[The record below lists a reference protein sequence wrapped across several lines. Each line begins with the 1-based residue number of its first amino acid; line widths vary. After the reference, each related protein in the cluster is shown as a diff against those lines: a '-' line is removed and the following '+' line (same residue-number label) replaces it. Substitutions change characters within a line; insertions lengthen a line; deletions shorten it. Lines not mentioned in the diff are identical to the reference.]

1 MKDGCES
8 SLEDY
13 LKQKKKELGCNDEK
27 YQKPYSQSSLMYLT
41 QVLEIFSFEIHSI
54 LLRKITI
61 FNL

>member
-1 MKDGCES
+1 MKGWMKDGCESES

-13 LKQKKKELGCNDEK
+13 LKQKKKDLGC
-27 YQKPYSQSSLMYLT
+27 
-41 QVLEIFSFEIHSI
+41 EIFSFEIHSI